1 MGSIVGDWHRQQE
14 ERRYK
19 ALFVNFVMEEYR
31 NPSNCILDKQ
41 YRFSIAFGRAAYA
54 FAYCSFGS
62 LSSVSK
68 QCDIIAGAIA
78 PSLAAIEVDA
88 LLKWYV
94 GAAEFPQKLMTDRL
108 AEETNYY
115 LRKRCPD
122 VIEQKA
128 VEKYAYIEI
137 ERYSRYKEEQTN

>member
-1 MGSIVGDWHRQQE
+1 
-14 ERRYK
+14 
-19 ALFVNFVMEEYR
+19 
-31 NPSNCILDKQ
+31 
-41 YRFSIAFGRAAYA
+41 
-54 FAYCSFGS
+54 
-62 LSSVSK
+62 
-68 QCDIIAGAIA
+68 
-78 PSLAAIEVDA
+78 
-88 LLKWYV
+88 
-94 GAAEFPQKLMTDRL
+94 MTDRL